1 MAIEL
6 ATPARKPKPAAK
18 LTKPVQYKAYI
29 LAPRSD
35 GSVDL
40 IDPASGRWVRSSTPR
55 YAKWRATFLSN
66 INEEFQR
73 SAPVAVPAVQS

>member
-1 MAIEL
+1 MAIQ
-6 ATPARKPKPAAK
+6 RKPAAK

-40 IDPASGRWVRSSTPR
+40 IDPDSGRWVRSSTPR

-73 SAPVAVPAVQS
+73 SAPVAIPAVQP

>member
-1 MAIEL
+1 MAIQL
-6 ATPARKPKPAAK
+6 ATPARKPKTVAR

-29 LAPRSD
+29 LAPQKD

-40 IDPASGRWVRSSTPR
+40 IDPDSGRWVRSSTPR

-73 SAPVAVPAVQS
+73 SAPVKVPQVQS